1 MRIATIDLGSN
12 TVRLLVADVMAGIAR
27 WRVVQSD
34 QRVTRL
40 GEGLASTGRLG
51 EAPAERTAA
60 AVSEYVARARRAAA
74 DRVAIVATSAVREAT
89 NGREF
94 AAALERATGE
104 RVTIVSGDE
113 EAALTL
119 AGVLGGL
126 ADGGADAGATLVF
139 DIGGGSTEYI
149 LARDRKSVAVTSLRL
164 GVVDL
169 AERYPFPGSV
179 EWPRYR
185 AMLTEISARLTS
197 ELPAEI
203 RSTRFRRLVGTAG
216 TATTLAALD
225 LGLLAYDAARVQGH
239 VLTRGAIES
248 QLARLGAL
256 TVAERGALPCL
267 EPGRADLIVAGTAIV
282 QATLDLTG
290 AGAMVVSDWGLRE
303 GILVKLRG

>member
-1 MRIATIDLGSN
+1 MRLATIDLGSN
-12 TVRLLVADVMAGIAR
+12 TVRLLVADVEPGAR
-27 WRVVQSD
+27 GWRVVEAD

-40 GEGLASTGRLG
+40 GEGLAASGRLG

-60 AVSEYVARARRAAA
+60 VVGEYVARARRAAA
-74 DRVAIVATSAVREAT
+74 RRVAIVATSAVREAA

-104 RVTIVSGDE
+104 QVTIVSGAE

-126 ADGGADAGATLVF
+126 DGGRGPQTATLVF

-149 LARDRKSVAVTSLRL
+149 LDRDREPVTAISLRL

-169 AERYPFPGSV
+169 AERYPFPGPV
-179 EWPRYR
+179 DWPRYR
-185 AMLTEISARLTS
+185 AMQAEIAGRLAA
-197 ELPAEI
+197 ELPSEI
-203 RSTRFRRLVGTAG
+203 RLADPGRLVGTAG

-225 LGLLAYDAARVQGH
+225 LGLQQYDPGRVQGH
-239 VLTRGAIES
+239 VLARGAIERL
-248 QLARLGAL
+248 LARLGVL

-267 EPGRADLIVAGTAIV
+267 EPGRADLIVAGTAV
-282 QATLDLTG
+282 VLATMDLLS
-290 AGAMVVSDWGLRE
+290 ADHVIVSDWGLRE
-303 GILVKLRG
+303 GILIRLAS